1 MIFRCGFSRRLGPVS
16 LMDDE
21 EVYLN
26 RHETRA
32 VANISVEMGAIAQQ
46 EIKDLLDGAEA
57 KAYYAL
63 VSNYEVRAA
72 MRPVCADSVEAL
84 CVCVL
89 SVVCAPLPTRRPV
102 VM

>member
-26 RHETRA
+26 RHETRM
-32 VANISVEMGAIAQQ
+32 VANLSVEMGAIAQQ
-46 EIKDLLDGAEA
+46 EIRDLLDGAEA

-63 VSNYEVRAA
+63 VSNYKVII
-72 MRPVCADSVEAL
+72 PSPPIPCDSFFGAYHKPDYSL
-84 CVCVL
+84 FD
-89 SVVCAPLPTRRPV
+89 ATRFFSHRTE
-102 VM
+102 